1 MAIREAARWITSP
14 PVTGEVAQTRPL
26 TARNYTMLWAAL
38 CMSLFAFV
46 PGAYLVPALRLRD
59 AILVAIIAAF
69 AGAAVLGAVAA
80 TAARRRQ
87 NTVGLLSSTLGVPAG
102 GVIAVMLLLRHVI
115 WATFTLAF
123 AANVAGAVP
132 GLGGGKQ
139 LWGIVLGALALALA
153 LLPPRTFVERWLG
166 WFAFWIGL
174 LLIALI
180 TLTGL
185 TTYGI
190 PVLHEADGM
199 GGWPTRAQ
207 GFDLIA
213 VLPLLWLP
221 VVADYAAEARSPRD
235 AFTGAFA
242 GAGVMSAWYA
252 IVGVLWVFT
261 VSSRDVGGFIS
272 SIPIGAGALII
283 VVALQSNAVAANVY
297 SASLAGG
304 RFGYRWFRPALFAS
318 AIAAGAI
325 VVATDALDIEDF
337 AQLLAAIFLPLFGV
351 VLARALIAKGPQA
364 ISWVTWAAGVI
375 MYGWINPGDF
385 ATWHDAFDWVFSTML
400 HLPFPLGGDE
410 TQLPATVIALA
421 VSFAGYAVVAS
432 AWGLG
437 EAVVD
442 KLRKAD

>member
-1 MAIREAARWITSP
+1 
-14 PVTGEVAQTRPL
+14 L
-26 TARNYTMLWAAL
+26 
-38 CMSLFAFV
+38 
-46 PGAYLVPALRLRD
+46 
-59 AILVAIIAAF
+59 
-69 AGAAVLGAVAA
+69 
-80 TAARRRQ
+80 
-87 NTVGLLSSTLGVPAG
+87 
-102 GVIAVMLLLRHVI
+102 
-115 WATFTLAF
+115 
-123 AANVAGAVP
+123 
-132 GLGGGKQ
+132 
-139 LWGIVLGALALALA
+139 
-153 LLPPRTFVERWLG
+153 
-166 WFAFWIGL
+166 
-174 LLIALI
+174 
-180 TLTGL
+180 
-185 TTYGI
+185 
-190 PVLHEADGM
+190 
-199 GGWPTRAQ
+199 
-207 GFDLIA
+207 
-213 VLPLLWLP
+213 
-221 VVADYAAEARSPRD
+221 
-235 AFTGAFA
+235 A
-242 GAGVMSAWYA
+242 GAGVLLLGVGPCFTNNYFSNLLGSSISA

-318 AIAAGAI
+318 AIAAGAL

-410 TQLPATVIALA
+410 TQLPATVIALV